1 MLDNISLFVAVV
13 QVGSL
18 KAASESLQIPSS
30 TVSRRIKAL
39 EDEFGCKLLSR
50 NSHYFELTREGSQLF
65 EKASFHVNAMEA
77 ITDELHSDI
86 SGDKG
91 HIKVLAPTNLVV
103 TCLQPYFSRY
113 LKQYPAIELEL
124 ELSNSLKHFYSENA
138 DFAIR
143 VGKQPDSDL
152 TQLRLG
158 QIETLLVASP
168 AYLASHGA
176 VEQPHQLEDRDLII
190 SRSLAHWELFG
201 RADPKQQVQLKPRQR
216 RVLVNDIQV
225 AKQFAV
231 DGLGITLV
239 PKTEVVR
246 ELSHQQLVQ
255 VLPEWRGENRNV
267 YAVWYRR
274 QLLSTRA
281 ARLIDYLK
289 QQVMF

>member
-13 QVGSL
+13 QAGSL

-39 EDEFGCKLLSR
+39 EDALGCKLLSR

-77 ITDELHSDI
+77 ITDELQSDI

-91 HIKVLAPTNLVV
+91 HIKVLAPTNLVA

-152 TQLRLG
+152 TQLKLG

-168 AYLASHGA
+168 AYLASHGV
-176 VEQPHQLEDRDLII
+176 VEQPRQLADRDLII
-190 SRSLAHWELFG
+190 SRPLAQWELLL
-201 RADPKQQVQLKPRQR
+201 RADTQHRALVKSRQR
-216 RVLVNDIQV
+216 RVQVNDIQV
-225 AKQFAV
+225 AKQFVV
-231 DGLGITLV
+231 DGLGITLL

-246 ELSHQQLVQ
+246 ELRDQQLVQ
-255 VLPEWRGENRNV
+255 VLPDWRGEKRDV